1 MQSPKEFARKQVLAE
16 PYLANPAPINQQNY
30 ASNQLLV
37 SCSGR
42 TIEDDG
48 VGFDVQAVQHAGL
61 SVGMRSMTARAERMG
76 GQLQV
81 ASGPT
86 GTTLTV
92 VLVLALP

>member
-1 MQSPKEFARKQVLAE
+1 M
-16 PYLANPAPINQQNY
+16 
-30 ASNQLLV
+30 
-37 SCSGR
+37 
-42 TIEDDG
+42 
-48 VGFDVQAVQHAGL
+48 GFDVQAVQHAGL

-92 VLVLALP
+92 VLVLASS